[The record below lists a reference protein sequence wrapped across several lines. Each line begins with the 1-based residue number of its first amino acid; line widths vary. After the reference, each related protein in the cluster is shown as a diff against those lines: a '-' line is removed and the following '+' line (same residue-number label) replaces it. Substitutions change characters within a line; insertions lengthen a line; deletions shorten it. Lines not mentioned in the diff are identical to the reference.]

1 MLDVR
6 VIGGTVIDGTGAPGR
21 RADIGIS
28 DGRVVAVGDVDEQ
41 AARTIDADGLV
52 VTPGFV
58 DIHTHYDAQLF
69 WDPAATPSP
78 FHGVTTVIGG
88 NCGFTIAPV
97 ETTQADYL
105 MRMLARVE
113 GMPLESLTTGVP
125 WGEWRTFGEL
135 LDKLDAIGPAVN
147 AGFLVG
153 HSAIRR
159 CVMGDET
166 DRAAK
171 PDEIDAMTQLLDAAL
186 ASGGLGF
193 SSSKAATHNDAA
205 GHPVP
210 SRAAELEE
218 FLELCRVVARHEGTT
233 VEVIPAIAPFNADAI
248 DLMAQMSVAAQRPV
262 NWNVLGVSS
271 ARPDAHVHQLAASDY
286 ASERGGRV
294 VALTVPGPM
303 RFHITFKTGFILDA
317 LPGWAPIMALP
328 PVEKMA
334 ALRDPAVRQQLR
346 DGAMSDEAGGLRTM
360 ANWPH
365 ILIVETFAP
374 ENAGLAGRT
383 FGDVA
388 RERGGDVFDVVCE
401 IVLADELRTVMLP
414 RTWSDDDET
423 WKMRAATWQDPRVV
437 LGASDAGAHLDM
449 IDTFN
454 YTTTML
460 AACRD
465 RGLLPIEHA
474 VRLLTDTPARLY
486 GMNGRGRVADGW
498 FADLVLFDP
507 ARIGPGPISTR
518 FDLPGGAGRLYG
530 EAEGISEV
538 LVNGTAIVR
547 DGELTGDR
555 PGTLL
560 RSGRDTSTVLPV

>member
-1 MLDVR
+1 M
-6 VIGGTVIDGTGAPGR
+6 
-21 RADIGIS
+21 
-28 DGRVVAVGDVDEQ
+28 
-41 AARTIDADGLV
+41 
-52 VTPGFV
+52 
-58 DIHTHYDAQLF
+58 
-69 WDPAATPSP
+69 
-78 FHGVTTVIGG
+78 
-88 NCGFTIAPV
+88 
-97 ETTQADYL
+97 
-105 MRMLARVE
+105 
-113 GMPLESLTTGVP
+113 
-125 WGEWRTFGEL
+125 
-135 LDKLDAIGPAVN
+135 
-147 AGFLVG
+147 
-153 HSAIRR
+153 
-159 CVMGDET
+159 
-166 DRAAK
+166 
-171 PDEIDAMTQLLDAAL
+171 
-186 ASGGLGF
+186 
-193 SSSKAATHNDAA
+193 
-205 GHPVP
+205 
-210 SRAAELEE
+210 
-218 FLELCRVVARHEGTT
+218 
-233 VEVIPAIAPFNADAI
+233 
-248 DLMAQMSVAAQRPV
+248 
-262 NWNVLGVSS
+262 
-271 ARPDAHVHQLAASDY
+271 
-286 ASERGGRV
+286 
-294 VALTVPGPM
+294 
-303 RFHITFKTGFILDA
+303 
-317 LPGWAPIMALP
+317 
-328 PVEKMA
+328 
-334 ALRDPAVRQQLR
+334 
-346 DGAMSDEAGGLRTM
+346 
-360 ANWPH
+360 
-365 ILIVETFAP
+365 
-374 ENAGLAGRT
+374 
-383 FGDVA
+383 
-388 RERGGDVFDVVCE
+388 FDVVCE